1 MMRQFFVKIS
11 TPVLI
16 HAVLAVEV
24 VVVET
29 PFEKKSTAVCEQ
41 KGKLIIGNV
50 IVHTNLLLDLA

>member
-1 MMRQFFVKIS
+1 MMRKLFVKIS

-16 HAVLAVEV
+16 HAVLAVAV

-29 PFEKKSTAVCEQ
+29 PFEKKSMAVCEQ

-50 IVHTNLLLDLA
+50 IIHTNLLLDLA